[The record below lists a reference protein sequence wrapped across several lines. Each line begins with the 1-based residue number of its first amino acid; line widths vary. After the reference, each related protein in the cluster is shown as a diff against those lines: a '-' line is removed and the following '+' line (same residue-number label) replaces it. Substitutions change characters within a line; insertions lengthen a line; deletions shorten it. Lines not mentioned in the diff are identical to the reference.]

1 VNPIQLTRRNLCLG
15 LLATAANVQAA
26 PHTGQGITIRN
37 AQLKV
42 MKELRTGA
50 EVAEFYKY
58 WNSKQAT
65 GQTSAELQDWSF
77 TLDIVSGSSVDRW
90 LYQSTGM
97 ATKVDAK
104 VQQVYNIKNPA
115 VFNTLIGAPRY

>member
-1 VNPIQLTRRNLCLG
+1 VKPIQLTRRSLCLC
-15 LLATAANVQAA
+15 LLATAATVHAA
-26 PHTGQGITIRN
+26 PRTGQGITIRN

-42 MKELRTGA
+42 MKELRTAA
-50 EVAEFYKY
+50 EVAEFYRY

-65 GQTSAELQDWSF
+65 GQTSAEVQDWSF
-77 TLDIVSGSSVDRW
+77 TIDIVSGTHVDRW

-104 VQQVYNIKNPA
+104 VQQVYRIKNPA

>member
-1 VNPIQLTRRNLCLG
+1 MNPIQLPRRSFCLG
-15 LLATAANVQAA
+15 LLAAATAQAV
-26 PHTGQGITIRN
+26 PHTGQGITVRN

-42 MKELRTGA
+42 MKELRTDA
-50 EVAEFYKY
+50 EMAEFYKY

-65 GQTSAELQDWSF
+65 GQTSDEVQDWSF
-77 TLDIVSGSSVDRW
+77 TFDIVSGSNVDRW

-97 ATKVDAK
+97 AIKVDAK
-104 VQQVYNIKNPA
+104 VQQVYRIKNPA